1 MNSTTRGVFGRGTVL
16 FGLAGLVACGG
27 EVPPPVT
34 PPPARTVEVTPPPKP
49 EAPPPP
55 AKEDPFAITGTLR
68 PEPRPPVVGRDV
80 SSALEPAKGPN
91 LAWKKA
97 IPAPPAVC
105 KAYGEK
111 PKKKP
116 AIACDT
122 FLASA
127 PGKNDGAGTLL
138 AEALAEPNAE
148 KRDARLRELVACKGI
163 PEAELAALRGTLA
176 PPECADTI
184 VAPFAESSA
193 KLGALDKRLAHTIV
207 GLWLAGNLARAVP
220 AIPRMSPPFTKEA
233 VAKFTQGPIKTWF
246 STQATAVDEL
256 SKLGASLEGQG
267 RAIVAIEAGLAD
279 MRFVERA
286 REVPIPDAWKKDP
299 EIAQIYQQ
307 ALDQAM
313 EPRKVRG
320 RDAAL
325 TGLHDSASLGIVQ
338 DARVARAR
346 QLLSKLYGGSRIDGL
361 DGLLLPPRP
370 EAKGPATLEHTL
382 LRRLPFSFGERLV
395 KEPAHDAAYL
405 DAVLDQG
412 LPPAFRGTNGVDVA
426 HFERLAR
433 ARLELGKLYFRTLE
447 ADQVLA
453 LAKGNEGKLTSDDA
467 RFYVALALALR
478 HGPEGAAAMMKAPSP
493 AALALRHTEALDE
506 LAKGSGPNA
515 GLAAFD
521 AAWLRM
527 LSPAEGA
534 GADYF
539 TDVARRFR
547 EAEAKLVSPAD
558 KQKARERAALAEETA
573 KAAK

>member
-1 MNSTTRGVFGRGTVL
+1 
-16 FGLAGLVACGG
+16 
-27 EVPPPVT
+27 
-34 PPPARTVEVTPPPKP
+34 
-49 EAPPPP
+49 
-55 AKEDPFAITGTLR
+55 
-68 PEPRPPVVGRDV
+68 
-80 SSALEPAKGPN
+80 
-91 LAWKKA
+91 
-97 IPAPPAVC
+97 
-105 KAYGEK
+105 
-111 PKKKP
+111 
-116 AIACDT
+116 
-122 FLASA
+122 
-127 PGKNDGAGTLL
+127 
-138 AEALAEPNAE
+138 
-148 KRDARLRELVACKGI
+148 
-163 PEAELAALRGTLA
+163 
-176 PPECADTI
+176 
-184 VAPFAESSA
+184 
-193 KLGALDKRLAHTIV
+193 
-207 GLWLAGNLARAVP
+207 
-220 AIPRMSPPFTKEA
+220 
-233 VAKFTQGPIKTWF
+233 TQGPIKTWF

-325 TGLHDSASLGIVQ
+325 TGLHDSASLGIMQ

-361 DGLLLPPRP
+361 DGLLLPPKP
-370 EAKGPATLEHTL
+370 EVKGPASLEHTL